1 MSTHMINKLR
11 MKQSWYRSLLK
22 PSFVCMLLL
31 TTCMA
36 VSFSHVTSVL
46 AAAGHANIM
55 QRSANWSG
63 YVATSG
69 GYQQASMTW
78 TVPCIDTANPQGIGQ
93 ISMWVGIGGANEN
106 SNLVQAGTMSSI
118 SKNSHFSLVK
128 YWAWVENLGGSF
140 FQALPQTVFE
150 VNCGDQ
156 MSSQITG
163 NTMTI
168 SDLTSHMSALC
179 IF

>member
-1 MSTHMINKLR
+1 MYCL
-11 MKQSWYRSLLK
+11 
-22 PSFVCMLLL
+22 
-31 TTCMA
+31 A
-36 VSFSHVTSVL
+36 VLFSHVAPVL